1 MKKKPQDRKARHKQ
15 VTIKVMFVLINI
27 IYLSYTCVDLS
38 YTQVYVK
45 NEKKDEKYI
54 LWHRISIGYKV

>member
-1 MKKKPQDRKARHKQ
+1 MKKIPQDRKARHKQ

-27 IYLSYTCVDLS
+27 IYLSYTCVYLS

-45 NEKKDEKYI
+45 NELTDEKYI
-54 LWHRISIGYKV
+54 L